1 MGFGTITTQKMTN
14 SETSVS
20 GDGAIVFKLHMKR
33 RVAGMTCSTAKT
45 LLSQRGHLGADGRL
59 PRFMMH
65 AQVFNCCAAAAS
77 ELFNCSVR
85 AAQAVQV
92 TAQRPAIAQKLLLQR
107 NRRCLLQFVSCR
119 QQSPCSWQTHPS
131 PASSSFSTFCKHIY
145 GSGRV
150 HHGTWP
156 PCNTARHKAD
166 CSNIVASISSSA
178 AAAAAVMAAAAAAAA
193 AVASSWKLPLIK

>member
-1 MGFGTITTQKMTN
+1 MTN

-59 PRFMMH
+59 PRFIMH

-92 TAQRPAIAQKLLLQR
+92 TAQRPAL
-107 NRRCLLQFVSCR
+107 
-119 QQSPCSWQTHPS
+119 PS
-131 PASSSFSTFCKHIY
+131 RGI
-145 GSGRV
+145 
-150 HHGTWP
+150 
-156 PCNTARHKAD
+156 
-166 CSNIVASISSSA
+166 A
-178 AAAAAVMAAAAAAAA
+178 AAAEQTLFVTVCQLSTAVPLLMADPPQ
-193 AVASSWKLPLIK
+193 SSLFFIFNLLQTYLR

>member
-1 MGFGTITTQKMTN
+1 MTN

-59 PRFMMH
+59 PRFIMH

-92 TAQRPAIAQKLLLQR
+92 MAQRPALPLRNCCCSGTDAVCYSLSAVDSSPLAHGRPTPVQPLLHFQPFANIFTVVDEYTTALGPLATLQGTR
-107 NRRCLLQFVSCR
+107 
-119 QQSPCSWQTHPS
+119 PT
-131 PASSSFSTFCKHIY
+131 AATSSQ
-145 GSGRV
+145 
-150 HHGTWP
+150 
-156 PCNTARHKAD
+156 A
-166 CSNIVASISSSA
+166 SA
-178 AAAAAVMAAAAAAAA
+178 AAQQQQQR
-193 AVASSWKLPLIK
+193 